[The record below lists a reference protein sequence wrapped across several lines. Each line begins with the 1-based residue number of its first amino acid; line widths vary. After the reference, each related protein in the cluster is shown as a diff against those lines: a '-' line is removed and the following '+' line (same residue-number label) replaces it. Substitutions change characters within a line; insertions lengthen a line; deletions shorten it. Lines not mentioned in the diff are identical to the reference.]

1 MTDGVGEVSRL
12 REVRARFDDP
22 KRMQDAVNRLSL
34 SGFDRADL
42 SLPSHGHS
50 LDETLPEA
58 ASKPASTEAD
68 ARQARTLGSSTA
80 AAAAALAAAGVTIA
94 TGGAA
99 APAIAA
105 AVVAG
110 GAAGGVTLAAT
121 GAAAGAEQQQR
132 EDLAE
137 SDALVLSVRIRNASK
152 QHKATTILRAAGA
165 TSVETL
171 DE

>member
-1 MTDGVGEVSRL
+1 MTDGADEVSRL

-50 LDETLPEA
+50 LDETLPET
-58 ASKPASTEAD
+58 ASKPAATEAD
-68 ARQARTLGSSTA
+68 ARQARTLGTSTA
-80 AAAAALAAAGVTIA
+80 AAAAALAAAGITVA

-99 APAIAA
+99 APAVAA
-105 AVVAG
+105 ALVAG

-121 GAAAGAEQQQR
+121 GAAAGAEQHER

-137 SDALVLSVRIRNASK
+137 SDSLVLSVRIRNASE
-152 QHKATTILRAAGA
+152 HDEATTVLRSAGA

-171 DE
+171 E

>member
-1 MTDGVGEVSRL
+1 MTDSTAEVSRL
-12 REVRARFDDP
+12 REIRARFDDP
-22 KRMQDAVNRLSL
+22 ERMQDAVNRLSL

-50 LDETLPEA
+50 LDETPPET

-99 APAIAA
+99 APAVAA
-105 AVVAG
+105 ALVAG

-121 GAAAGAEQQQR
+121 GAAASAEQQER

-137 SDALVLSVRIRNASK
+137 SDSSVLSVRISNAAK
-152 QHKATTILRAAGA
+152 QHEAMTVLRAAGA

-171 DE
+171 DG